1 MRIESGFTIAQ
12 VAITVAITGVLSAV
26 AVQSYQTYIA
36 KTQAAEIGSL
46 LTTQQV
52 NAITDLKNGRCPSD
66 KLFGKFGN
74 VIGSGTFA
82 MSNGAS
88 CQTGCELKY
97 QFNTNGVA
105 RELQGKTVTVAL
117 LNSGKIASVDAKTT
131 LPDKYLK
138 GVVFDKENIIGDS
151 CTKVTPT
158 EPLSTSGVMPSEN
171 EVGMAAPVPLAP
183 STPGG
188 EASGAE
194 GGAGSETESGNSGGT
209 SGGGASGGG
218 TPGSGE
224 TVETMI
230 PYEDQ
235 VTLGDAYCYIIGS
248 HAVHMYCVIAS
259 LDGKKALGYVH
270 GFAYDQHW
278 TTIYNTTAGRIKY
291 VRDKKEAC
299 KNVSHMNCFTVQ
311 DLPSRWDV
319 ANKRYF
325 DGRKYINLSKYPPG
339 SKMY

>member
-12 VAITVAITGVLSAV
+12 VTITVAITGVLAAV
-26 AVQSYQTYIA
+26 AVPSYQTYIA
-36 KTQAAEIGSL
+36 KAQAAEIGSL

-117 LNSGKIASVDAKTT
+117 LNSGEIASVEAKTT
-131 LPDKYLK
+131 LSDKYLK
-138 GVVFDKENIIGDS
+138 GVVFAKANIIGDS
-151 CTKVTPT
+151 CTKITPT
-158 EPLSTSGVMPSEN
+158 KPLSTSGAMPSEN
-171 EVGMAAPVPLAP
+171 EVGMAAPAP

-188 EASGAE
+188 EAGGAE

-209 SGGGASGGG
+209 SGGGTSGGGASGG
-218 TPGSGE
+218 GE

-235 VTLGDAYCYIIGS
+235 VTLGDAYCYSIGS
-248 HAVHMYCVIAS
+248 HAVHMYCVIVS
-259 LDGKKALGYVH
+259 LDGKKVLGYVH

-278 TTIYNTTAGRIKY
+278 TEIYKRTAVHIQN
-291 VRDKKEAC
+291 VRDKKKAC
-299 KNVSHMNCFTVQ
+299 QQVSHMNCFTVQ
-311 DLPSRWDV
+311 DLPSSWDV

-325 DGRKYINLSKYPPG
+325 DGRKYTNLSKYPPG

>member
-1 MRIESGFTIAQ
+1 MKIESGFTIAQ
-12 VAITVAITGVLSAV
+12 VTITVAITGVLAAV

-36 KTQAAEIGSL
+36 KAQAAEIGSL

-117 LNSGKIASVDAKTT
+117 LNSGEIASVEAKTT
-131 LPDKYLK
+131 LSDKYLK
-138 GVVFDKENIIGDS
+138 GVVFAKANIIGDS
-151 CTKVTPT
+151 CTKITPT
-158 EPLSTSGVMPSEN
+158 KPLSTSGAMPSEN
-171 EVGMAAPVPLAP
+171 EVGMAAPAP
-183 STPGG
+183 STPGD

-194 GGAGSETESGNSGGT
+194 GGAGSETEPGNSGGTSGGGT
-209 SGGGASGGG
+209 SGGGASGG
-218 TPGSGE
+218 GE

-235 VTLGDAYCYIIGS
+235 GPLGDAYCFSNGNSRIS
-248 HAVHMYCVIAS
+248 EVDCVLVS
-259 LDGKKALGYVH
+259 LDGKKALGYPS
-270 GFAYDQHW
+270 GWAYDQHYIEVW
-278 TTIYNTTAGRIKY
+278 KSAQKNLDKVRTKQTICTNPAYG
-291 VRDKKEAC
+291 
-299 KNVSHMNCFTVQ
+299 NCFLVT
-311 DLPSRWDV
+311 DMKPEWDIK
-319 ANKRYF
+319 NKVYTS
-325 DGRKYINLSKYPPG
+325 GKTSKRLLKFKPG
-339 SKMY
+339 ERLY

>member
-158 EPLSTSGVMPSEN
+158 KPLSTSGVMPSEN

-183 STPGG
+183 STPGD

-259 LDGKKALGYVH
+259 LDGKKVLGYAY

-278 TTIYNTTAGRIKY
+278 TTIYNTTAGRIQY

-299 KNVSHMNCFTVQ
+299 KNVSHVNCFTVQ
-311 DLPSRWDV
+311 DLPFRWDIV
-319 ANKRYF
+319 NKRYF
-325 DGRKYINLSKYPPG
+325 DGKKYISLSKYPPG